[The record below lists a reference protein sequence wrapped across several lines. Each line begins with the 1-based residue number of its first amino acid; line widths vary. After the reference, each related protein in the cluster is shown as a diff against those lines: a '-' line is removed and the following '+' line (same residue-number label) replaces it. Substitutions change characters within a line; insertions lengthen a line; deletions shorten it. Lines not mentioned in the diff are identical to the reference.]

1 MKYVRFLL
9 LCLCFAAFIKG
20 CSDYLFCRI
29 PTANPDS
36 STAIPVYQF
45 ADKTLERTIRR
56 ELKADTFM
64 DIMPYDICFTK
75 HPIKRW
81 DNSGREILDSTNLFI
96 VSHHKGMSYER
107 DSLFPYLVRGV
118 VWSGLYTFFFYDSVT
133 IRRLLKP
140 TKQVYYAHKVK
151 ESWDEYTYIMG
162 GLEMELEF
170 FLDKSNMLRLIP
182 RDIVYSN
189 ANFHSY
195 FIRNAEFESQN
206 GLIDTTEIPGA
217 REPLFPTVDHSW
229 NPEESEKLLDN
240 FIRQEVHLPTD
251 TITPRIVVVSIT
263 IEKDGTISSVS
274 PINTADLEN
283 DYWEQEA
290 LRIVSKFPPFMP
302 TYIQG
307 QPIRSCKIIEFDF
320 LEICKERIRKC
331 AEGSEKKLNDAM

>member
-1 MKYVRFLL
+1 
-9 LCLCFAAFIKG
+9 
-20 CSDYLFCRI
+20 
-29 PTANPDS
+29 
-36 STAIPVYQF
+36 
-45 ADKTLERTIRR
+45 
-56 ELKADTFM
+56 
-64 DIMPYDICFTK
+64 MPYDICFTK

-81 DNSGREILDSTNLFI
+81 DDSGREILDSTNLFI

-118 VWSGLYTFFFYDSVT
+118 VRSGLYTFFFYDSVT

-140 TKQVYYAHKVK
+140 TKQVYYAHKVE

-162 GLEMELEF
+162 GIEMELEF

-263 IEKDGTISSVS
+263 IEKDGTISSVN

-331 AEGSEKKLNDAM
+331 AEGSEKN